1 MHTKSH
7 KCCCWQFDFSI
18 WKLSWYR
25 FMRFSGKQENEC
37 VASCAGGVTGLHST
51 GPGDGIFTWLVSW
64 LLLLLFHLFT
74 QRHTLAACGGVMALS
89 LSVKIQLSVK
99 SSYPVC
105 LEFARAGCW
114 CGLELAVWRVETGW
128 LCGEWRRDWLAV
140 WRVETGWLCGEWRR
154 DWLAVWRVETGWLCG
169 EWRRDWLVVWRME
182 KRLAGCVES
191 GEETGWLCGEW
202 RRDWLVVWRMEKRL
216 AGCVENREETGWLCG
231 EDTGWLSEKDWLV
244 VWRRNWLVVW
254 RVEKRLA
261 GCVEKRL
268 AGWVENGEETVCLGV
283 CFDKGV
289 DQLMEI
295 HYCSSR
301 YIIYA

>member
-1 MHTKSH
+1 
-7 KCCCWQFDFSI
+7 
-18 WKLSWYR
+18 
-25 FMRFSGKQENEC
+25 MRFSGKQENEC

-128 LCGEWRRDWLAV
+128 LCGEWR
-140 WRVETGWLCGEWRR
+140 
-154 DWLAVWRVETGWLCG
+154 
-169 EWRRDWLVVWRME
+169 
-182 KRLAGCVES
+182 LAGCVES

-202 RRDWLVVWRMEKRL
+202 RRDWLVVWRVEKRLAGCVENGEGTGWLCGEWRRDWLDVWRMEKRL
-216 AGCVENREETGWLCG
+216 AGCVE
-231 EDTGWLSEKDWLV
+231 KI
-244 VWRRNWLVVW
+244 
-254 RVEKRLA
+254 LA
-261 GCVEKRL
+261 G
-268 AGWVENGEETVCLGV
+268 
-283 CFDKGV
+283 
-289 DQLMEI
+289 
-295 HYCSSR
+295 
-301 YIIYA
+301 